1 MGISINKALYITQNM
16 EMYSMKDKNKSKKV
30 KYFKYAV
37 YFICTILPVFLMNE
51 FDTQI
56 MKFVHS
62 INIFSKLPD
71 NITRFIY
78 TLVIILIWAK
88 VFQEIIEYFSKKY
101 NV

>member
-1 MGISINKALYITQNM
+1 M

-30 KYFKYAV
+30 RYFKYAV

-56 MKFVHS
+56 MNFVHS